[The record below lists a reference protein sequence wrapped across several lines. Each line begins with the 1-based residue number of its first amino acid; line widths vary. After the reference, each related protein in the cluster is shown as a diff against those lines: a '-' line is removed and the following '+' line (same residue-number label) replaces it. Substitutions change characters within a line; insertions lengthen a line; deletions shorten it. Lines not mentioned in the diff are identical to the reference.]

1 MRACACACIIMCACI
16 ERDTVEHPRWN
27 MNGMV
32 GEGEIVFVDLFGG
45 VVRLIYKYIVAVVM
59 SMALDK
65 AW

>member
-1 MRACACACIIMCACI
+1 
-16 ERDTVEHPRWN
+16 VEHPRWN